1 MDGDE
6 LDWDVGVTDEER
18 AALASLGWSEIRLA
32 TLSDLGPADTL
43 ELVEKL
49 RKSPGLEALDGAAFA
64 SMVEDLADG
73 LKETWRI
80 EARQPDADLLVASRK
95 AILEKRRKLNEEQVS
110 ANLAKSLPKKGK
122 ATRIRLPTRLARKQA
137 LAGEDLNLRELA
149 ERQERSRWLGELKQI
164 IARSGMP
171 AGENKLA
178 GDLSDSRFAK
188 GRRASTLR
196 KHVKTWNVAA
206 RWFKGTFNVAWP
218 RHPHDVVA
226 YMEARL
232 TEPCSRTSL
241 DSFYRTLMFLEF
253 AGEVPDG
260 ERLSEHGS
268 LKNMLE
274 EAKLQLESVALK
286 EKRQAK
292 LMPVMLIASME
303 RLVTDEAASNYV
315 RAYCWYRLV
324 KVWSGMRFND
334 TQGVPASSMCLSGEG
349 LTGEIHKSKTSGA
362 GKKLGILHFHVSK
375 HAWLRDSNWLKTGW
389 NLWKRME
396 TEAHLEGRDFFL
408 PAPNSDESGFMRRMV
423 SYALASAISQAVF
436 TQLWVAHR
444 GRKVSLLFEGVGTAW
459 TEHSERA
466 TLRTWSQGSGVP
478 EDVRRQLGR
487 WRPSIDEG
495 YERNTKANV
504 LRSHRV
510 IAEFIKMNTGREDP
524 FDEEAVLRFI
534 GKKMQEM
541 GHPDECVQEQ
551 MEQLRTF
558 AEPGGWVD
566 APLRVRWA
574 MEGPIGVRLG
584 NDDAVPSNA
593 DDDDWNEDE
602 DDRLKQDDAEKLR
615 GLFVCSIVGRS
626 STKTL
631 HKVGECHRLPGIHY
645 HRFEV
650 LGEDVPC
657 TSKYHKTCSIC
668 FPDDSKLIS
677 VEDTDSSE
685 GVSSS
690 DSSSSEG
697 EAAET
702 G

>member
-64 SMVEDLADG
+64 GMVEDLADG

-80 EARQPDADLLVASRK
+80 EARQPDAELLVASRK

-110 ANLAKSLPKKGK
+110 ASLAKSWPKKGK

-137 LAGEDLNLRELA
+137 LAGEDLSLRELA
-149 ERQERSRWLGELKQI
+149 EKQERTRWLGELKQI

-241 DSFYRTLMFLEF
+241 DSFYATLMFLEF

-274 EAKLQLESVALK
+274 EAKLQLESVSLK

-334 TQGVPASSMCLSGEG
+334 TQGVPASSMYLSGEG
-349 LTGEIHKSKTSGA
+349 LAGEIHKSKTSGA
-362 GKKLGILHFHVSK
+362 GKKLGILHVHVST

-396 TEAHLEGRDFFL
+396 MEAHLEGGDFFL

-436 TQLWVAHR
+436 TQLWVAHC

-466 TLRTWSQGSGVP
+466 TLRTWSQGSGIP

-487 WRPSIDEG
+487 WRPWIDEG

-504 LRSHRV
+504 LRSHRI

-534 GKKMQEM
+534 GKKMREM

-558 AEPGGWVD
+558 AESGGWVD
-566 APLRVRWA
+566 APLRVRWS

-584 NDDAVPSNA
+584 SDDAVPSNA

-602 DDRLKQDDAEKLR
+602 EDRLKQDDAEKLR

-645 HRFEV
+645 QRFEV

-657 TSKYHKTCSIC
+657 TSKYHKICSIC

-677 VEDTDSSE
+677 VEDTDSSA